1 MRVRNILFS
10 IAVTAVLAA
19 AGAADAGAQQKRALV
34 IGIGDY
40 PAGSGWREINGDR
53 DELYIHFSGHG
64 QQVTDVSGDEPDGLD
79 EALIPYDAAIEYG
92 RNGYKGQ
99 NHILDDELG
108 VWLEALRESVGPK
121 GVIVV
126 ALDACHSGDAGS
138 LSVPKGLLSWLW
150 MRATAEMPRA
160 GRKMSRSMCMERRRY
175 SGCRERPGPTEGT
188 SQLRQTGGRRGRLI
202 IGHHLSCLTDSRI
215 IDRALPLC
223 ISDSGLSGS

>member
-126 ALDACHSGDAGS
+126 ALDACHSGDATRGEEDEQEHVRGTS
-138 LSVPKGLLSWLW
+138 EIFG
-150 MRATAEMPRA
+150 MPGAARSDGGHIA
-160 GRKMSRSMCMERRRY
+160 APADGRKARKADVDWVCMSACKSYQSNYEY
-175 SGCRERPGPTEGT
+175 KSE
-188 SQLRQTGGRRGRLI
+188 S
-202 IGHHLSCLTDSRI
+202 
-215 IDRALPLC
+215 
-223 ISDSGLSGS
+223 